1 MKKILSIM
9 LCIIMCA
16 GFVGCSSNSS
26 SNDKGEYTI
35 LHGEYLESNETDDNG
50 LVIKVKI
57 KPSTTNKLTI
67 DQNGYNVEDLI
78 KNQGCDKFDKID
90 YWAVADMDNG
100 KEEKVVSFTL
110 NSKTIQGIKNGN
122 IVANEIVNTY
132 ADDVYIHQSLKK

>member
-9 LCIIMCA
+9 LCIIMCT

-78 KNQGCDKFDKID
+78 KNQGCDKYNKID

-110 NSKTIQGIKNGN
+110 DNKAIQGIKDGN

-132 ADDVYIHQSLKK
+132 ANDVYIHQSLK

>member
-1 MKKILSIM
+1 MKKILSIL
-9 LCIIMCA
+9 LCIIMCV
-16 GFVGCSSNSS
+16 GFVGCSSGS
-26 SNDKGEYTI
+26 SNADKGEYTI

-78 KNQGCDKFDKID
+78 KNQGCDKYDKID

-110 NSKTIQGIKNGN
+110 DDKTIQGIKDSN

-132 ADDVYIHQSLKK
+132 ANDVYIHQSLK

>member
-1 MKKILSIM
+1 MGSYEE
-9 LCIIMCA
+9 
-16 GFVGCSSNSS
+16 N
-26 SNDKGEYTI
+26 
-35 LHGEYLESNETDDNG
+35 
-50 LVIKVKI
+50 I

-78 KNQGCDKFDKID
+78 KNQGCDKYDKID

-110 NSKTIQGIKNGN
+110 DKNTIQGIKDGN

-132 ADDVYIHQSLKK
+132 ANDVYIHQSLK

>member
-16 GFVGCSSNSS
+16 GFAGCSSSS
-26 SNDKGEYTI
+26 SSSDKGEYTI

-78 KNQGCDKFDKID
+78 KNQGCDKYNKID

-110 NSKTIQGIKNGN
+110 DNKTIQGIKDGN

-132 ADDVYIHQSLKK
+132 ANDVYIHKSLK

>member
-16 GFVGCSSNSS
+16 SFVGCSSNSS